1 MPQHDIMSL
10 VFGAFEAQAHLDLD
24 ALINLV
30 KQENPE
36 LEANEI
42 RSAVLGL
49 LRRQELKL
57 NPNFELELRGPVA
70 A

>member
-1 MPQHDIMSL
+1 MRL
-10 VFGAFEAQAHLDLD
+10 VYGVFQAQPHLDLD
-24 ALINLV
+24 ALIQLV

>member
-1 MPQHDIMSL
+1 MSL
-10 VFGAFEAQAHLDLD
+10 VFGVVEAQAHLDLD